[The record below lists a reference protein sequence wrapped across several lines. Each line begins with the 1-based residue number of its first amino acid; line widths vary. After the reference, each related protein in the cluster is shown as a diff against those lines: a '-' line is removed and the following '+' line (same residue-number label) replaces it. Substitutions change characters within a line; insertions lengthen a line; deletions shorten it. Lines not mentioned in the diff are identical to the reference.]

1 MATIQDDSYTVRLTE
16 TEVRCLMYSVEEV
29 QDWIENLVKNRARK
43 AKEEIIAKNTEYC
56 NANKIAIDVGED
68 AQVRQAYDLGVVQ
81 TGKERNSKS

>member
-16 TEVRCLMYSVEEV
+16 TEVRSLMYSVEEV

-43 AKEEIIAKNTEYC
+43 SKDEIIALNTEYC
-56 NANKIAIDVGED
+56 NTNKIAIAVGED
-68 AQVRQAYDLGVVQ
+68 AQVIQAYDLGVVQ